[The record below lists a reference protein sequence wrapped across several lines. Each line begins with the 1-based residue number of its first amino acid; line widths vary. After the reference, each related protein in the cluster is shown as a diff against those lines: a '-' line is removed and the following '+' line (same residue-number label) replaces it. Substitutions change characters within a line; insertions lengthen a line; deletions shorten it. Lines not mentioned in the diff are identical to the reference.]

1 MQTEQ
6 GMHTELCQQRAML
19 AALMQCGDAVT
30 VQCMDGRHDKKNAEQ
45 GGLRHEMKN
54 YHGVLL
60 PDVLLG

>member
-1 MQTEQ
+1 MLQEE
-6 GMHTELCQQRAML
+6 GDVSGIDAMW
-19 AALMQCGDAVT
+19 AMQCNT
-30 VQCMDGRHDKKNAEQ
+30 VHEWPACYNIKNAEQ